1 MCSDTEHV
9 QWDTHLPCTYIP
21 LQWLLSCWKQELGHR
36 TIKLSGYGNC
46 HFKNSYLLLYD
57 SWACG
62 ILLFIK
68 ESEILEVLF
77 CGKTYKIDIYIYV
90 YIYNFRAQCFLEII
104 CLFYSNN
111 RCVSALFL
119 ISTAKTLWCCRSTNW
134 KTQWSHHFGGSD
146 SRNSR
151 YIGSAE
157 SG

>member
-1 MCSDTEHV
+1 MECIFWQKLKSWNVIFRKLVKPDLWEWNFPSVSRFTQFHWCTQPMCSDTGHV

-68 ESEILEVLF
+68 ESEILKVLF
-77 CGKTYKIDIYIYV
+77 CGKTYKIDIYI
-90 YIYNFRAQCFLEII
+90 LGH
-104 CLFYSNN
+104 
-111 RCVSALFL
+111 SA
-119 ISTAKTLWCCRSTNW
+119 S
-134 KTQWSHHFGGSD
+134 
-146 SRNSR
+146 
-151 YIGSAE
+151 
-157 SG
+157 